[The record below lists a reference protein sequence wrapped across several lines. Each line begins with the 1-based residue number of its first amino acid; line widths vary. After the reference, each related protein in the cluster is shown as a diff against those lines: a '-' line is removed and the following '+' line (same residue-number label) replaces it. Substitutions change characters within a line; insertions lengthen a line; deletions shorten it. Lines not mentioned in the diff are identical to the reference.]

1 MNSSRFTL
9 AFAVL
14 LGGVVLGSQLLRAQS
29 ASPLTLSGTLREGQP
44 GQTPYQVVVPEA
56 WKGTLVLDLDF
67 VTGWQPVQRLWFL
80 DRGYAIGGITRANNE
95 ASYAMRDYVDNLLTL
110 RRLVTEQRSA
120 PTRTLAMGVS
130 RGAYVALAAIDAE
143 PDVFAGAVALSGG
156 SLGLVA
162 RMLSKLDRTW
172 ALKSLVDPSSSLTL
186 VNLPKLPARTV
197 PPTPYAEDTALT
209 ALVEKARSTP
219 IGRARLMLAAAFDQ
233 VPRWGTRNTPAPA
246 ADNLDGQLDQV
257 VDNFGGGFNQSLRWA
272 VETAAGGNISWNHGV
287 DYADLLA
294 RSGLADLVAHAYG
307 KAGGDLKADLATLA
321 KAPRVAADPSALA
334 RAERGLLSY
343 AGKIKG
349 PVIIGTTVG
358 DPAEA
363 PSIESAYVDTVKR
376 AGGNDLVRTIFSARP
391 GHASWSVLERVTAF
405 QALVDRLD
413 AGQWGTIAQV
423 PDMSARASRIKMAS
437 QVELGS
443 DLFVDVRPAP
453 ALRTWDATNWS
464 SYRRPVQ

>member
-1 MNSSRFTL
+1 M
-9 AFAVL
+9 
-14 LGGVVLGSQLLRAQS
+14 
-29 ASPLTLSGTLREGQP
+29 
-44 GQTPYQVVVPEA
+44 VPEA

-67 VTGWQPVQRLWFL
+67 VTGWQPVQRQWFL

-162 RMLSKLDRTW
+162 RMLSKLDRTLG
-172 ALKSLVDPSSSLTL
+172 AQVAGRSLVSADAGEPAEVASAHRPSD
-186 VNLPKLPARTV
+186 
-197 PPTPYAEDTALT
+197 PYAEDTALT

-453 ALRTWDATNWS
+453 ALRTWDATNWG